1 MIGKGKLI
9 ESAFLVNIIGKL
21 VKRDFDFD
29 LKEMPVKL
37 GSKLSS
43 TDLVYSSSYWKIR
56 LNL

>member
-1 MIGKGKLI
+1 MIAKGKLL
-9 ESAFLVNIIGKL
+9 ESAFLVDIIGKL